1 MEESLNR
8 KREVLSV
15 RQEKPDE
22 KPDAKRNEKPE
33 DSLYQNGGKEVSAG
47 RPEDAPEK
55 KGPGEE
61 QDPDSFRRKVM
72 AVFGVRDTDIRSYSP
87 LALAFLGDGI
97 YSAVIRTMVVEKG
110 NRQAAKLHREASV
123 LVCAEAQAK
132 VGDAIFSDLTE
143 EEAAAYRRGL
153 NSHPSHPSRSADIH
167 DYMKATALETL
178 VAWLYL
184 TDQEERM
191 LGLINDGL
199 MKTKLI

>member
-8 KREVLSV
+8 KMEVLSV
-15 RQEKPDE
+15 RQEKLHGE
-22 KPDAKRNEKPE
+22 
-33 DSLYQNGGKEVSAG
+33 
-47 RPEDAPEK
+47 PEDAPEK

-72 AVFGVRDTDIRSYSP
+72 ATFGVRDTDIRSYSP

-97 YSAVIRTMVVEKG
+97 YSAVIRTLVVEKG

-143 EEAAAYRRGL
+143 EEARRL
-153 NSHPSHPSRSADIH
+153 VDWAKITYEISY
-167 DYMKATALETL
+167 DYAEGKANGEMISVRRWDDKPIQAGT
-178 VAWLYL
+178 YL
-184 TDQEERM
+184 PESIPVYIVICDDSYKE
-191 LGLINDGL
+191 
-199 MKTKLI
+199 